1 MYIEPNLVFL
11 TVVFLALCAAG
22 GWGVLLG
29 EARQRQRAQ
38 ERVFTQP
45 TGRWSTVR
53 FPDIPADA
61 VKTFIAKWERRGFQF
76 VDETRANGA
85 SHSTLFMKQWIGV

>member
-29 EARQRQRAQ
+29 EARQRQRVPAGPAS
-38 ERVFTQP
+38 V
-45 TGRWSTVR
+45 GRWATVR
-53 FPDIPADA
+53 FPDIPNDQ
-61 VKTFIAKWERRGFQF
+61 VKSFIAKWERRGFQF
-76 VDETRANGA
+76 VSETRANGDKF
-85 SHSTLFMKQWIGV
+85 STLFMKQWIGA